1 MIPKLIDRSYPLF
14 IIAAIV
20 LLIVALFSSSGCKSE
35 HIAEFKYKDGL
46 LAEAMY
52 KESSG
57 FHFFSE
63 GANKTLSPSL
73 SVNGVSF

>member
-1 MIPKLIDRSYPLF
+1 MLAKLIDRSYPLF
-14 IIAAIV
+14 IAAAAI
-20 LLIVALFSSSGCKSE
+20 LLAAALMCSAGCKSE